1 MFSALISHYHKTI
14 FIHIPK
20 NGGQSIENVFLSDL
34 GLSRE
39 ERLPLL
45 MCPNN
50 ISSIGPPRLAH
61 LIGSDYFKYHYISRD
76 LFDSYFSFSVVRNPW
91 HRVFSF
97 YKFLTKQLIPFN
109 EFVNRNF
116 YSKYFCDSAL
126 SWFVRPQADYLFDD
140 SNTLLVNNIYRL
152 ESLSKSF
159 DEIRTLS
166 HLPNSAVLPF
176 SNKSSPSRLVPF
188 LKRLRIVNSSFG
200 MQVKDVYDDKAFK
213 LVSDLYAVDC
223 EKFSYTSL

>member
-1 MFSALISHYHKTI
+1 MISHYHKTI

-50 ISSIGPPRLAH
+50 IPSIGPPRLAH
-61 LIGSDYFKYHYISRD
+61 LIGSDYFRYHYISRD

-97 YKFLTKQLIPFN
+97 YKFLTKQLVPFD
-109 EFVNRNF
+109 EFVNRDF
-116 YSKYFCDSAL
+116 YSKYFCNSSL

-140 SNTLLVNNIYRL
+140 SNVLLVNTIYRL

-159 DEIRTLS
+159 EEIRTLS
-166 HLPNSAVLPF
+166 NLPNSAVLPF
-176 SNKSSPSRLVPF
+176 SNKSSPSRLLSF
-188 LKRLRIVNSSFG
+188 LKRLRMVNSSFG
-200 MQVKDVYDDKAFK
+200 MHVQDVYDDKAFK
-213 LVSDLYAVDC
+213 LVSELYAVDC